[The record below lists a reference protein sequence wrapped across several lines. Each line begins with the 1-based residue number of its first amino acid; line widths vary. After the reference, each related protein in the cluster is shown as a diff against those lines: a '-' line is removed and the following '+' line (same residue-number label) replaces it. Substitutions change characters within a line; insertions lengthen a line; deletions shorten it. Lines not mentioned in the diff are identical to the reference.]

1 MLNKF
6 DAILEEV
13 VDSYEL
19 SKLQQ
24 NDFTPNTKETLLQV
38 LRFLRLL
45 LENCTQRKLFSSYD
59 VSHPFEAQAD
69 VFSAFTP
76 CF

>member
-1 MLNKF
+1 MLDKF
-6 DAILEEV
+6 DAILEEAT
-13 VDSYEL
+13 DSYEL

-24 NDFTPNTKETLLQV
+24 NDFTPNTKQTLLQV

-59 VSHPFEAQAD
+59 VSRLHRARL
-69 VFSAFTP
+69 TI
-76 CF
+76 